1 MMGGVP
7 RVPRHGR
14 WGGAH
19 PTHPVTA
26 PWYPSSTLRNGG
38 RDGTKRGDTFPG
50 FGKAV
55 SSRARL
61 RASDRAWEAHR
72 AGFALASTASDA
84 RAAASL
90 AITQGDTV
98 DGQSMTA
105 DRVEYNYTV
114 EIPPSTAKKAPPE
127 PMRPIREKVERWNDE
142 VDDANDVVSVRSER
156 ERAASVISV
165 AASMLD
171 FDDSDGDGDDAAG
184 RRSGYS
190 DDSDDDLFSQA
201 PSVRSAPRSAVPTAA
216 AAKGGDDSDDDDW
229 MFRGKGVKA

>member
-1 MMGGVP
+1 
-7 RVPRHGR
+7 
-14 WGGAH
+14 
-19 PTHPVTA
+19 
-26 PWYPSSTLRNGG
+26 
-38 RDGTKRGDTFPG
+38 
-50 FGKAV
+50 V

-114 EIPPSTAKKAPPE
+114 EIPPSTAKKAAPE

-142 VDDANDVVSVRSER
+142 VDDADVVSVRSER

-171 FDDSDGDGDDAAG
+171 FDDSDGDGDDGWRRAPLGLLGRQRRRPVLAG
-184 RRSGYS
+184 AVRAVRAEERRADRGGGEGRGTIATTTTGCSEGRAS
-190 DDSDDDLFSQA
+190 RLELT
-201 PSVRSAPRSAVPTAA
+201 PSE
-216 AAKGGDDSDDDDW
+216 
-229 MFRGKGVKA
+229 

>member
-1 MMGGVP
+1 M
-7 RVPRHGR
+7 
-14 WGGAH
+14 
-19 PTHPVTA
+19 
-26 PWYPSSTLRNGG
+26 
-38 RDGTKRGDTFPG
+38 
-50 FGKAV
+50 

-72 AGFALASTASDA
+72 AGFALASTAQDA

-142 VDDANDVVSVRSER
+142 VDDADDVVSVRSETGAGGERHQRRR
-156 ERAASVISV
+156 EH
-165 AASMLD
+165 
-171 FDDSDGDGDDAAG
+171 AG
-184 RRSGYS
+184 
-190 DDSDDDLFSQA
+190 L
-201 PSVRSAPRSAVPTAA
+201 
-216 AAKGGDDSDDDDW
+216 
-229 MFRGKGVKA
+229 

>member
-1 MMGGVP
+1 
-7 RVPRHGR
+7 
-14 WGGAH
+14 
-19 PTHPVTA
+19 
-26 PWYPSSTLRNGG
+26 
-38 RDGTKRGDTFPG
+38 
-50 FGKAV
+50 V

-72 AGFALASTASDA
+72 AGFALASTAQDA

-98 DGQSMTA
+98 DDRLTTA

-114 EIPPSTAKKAPPE
+114 EIPPSTAKKAAPE

-142 VDDANDVVSVRSER
+142 VDDADVVSVRSER

>member
-1 MMGGVP
+1 
-7 RVPRHGR
+7 
-14 WGGAH
+14 
-19 PTHPVTA
+19 
-26 PWYPSSTLRNGG
+26 
-38 RDGTKRGDTFPG
+38 
-50 FGKAV
+50 
-55 SSRARL
+55 
-61 RASDRAWEAHR
+61 
-72 AGFALASTASDA
+72 
-84 RAAASL
+84 
-90 AITQGDTV
+90 
-98 DGQSMTA
+98 
-105 DRVEYNYTV
+105 
-114 EIPPSTAKKAPPE
+114 
-127 PMRPIREKVERWNDE
+127 MRPIREKLERWNDE